1 MAYVEASQKK
11 IVGEEFGEHSIGREN
26 AESGGWGLSGGR
38 KFVAGL
44 SRINERI
51 GMGWIGVW

>member
-26 AESGGWGLSGGR
+26 AESRAWEPSGGR
-38 KFVAGL
+38 KFVAGI
-44 SRINERI
+44 SRIN
-51 GMGWIGVW
+51 